1 MRAAPG
7 LAWVGFSKFCGL
19 LAACGDHWGPLGWRP
34 GRCHRPTAGRDRPA
48 RLSRTATR
56 RTLAPRAAAARRR
69 RTRKHC
75 PWSGS
80 FRSRY
85 AGRHR
90 TEADG
95 GRLQSRHDP
104 HRGWYCRPR
113 TLRRVT
119 NRELGRAGLGRGR
132 AADRAGRDCSEGVS
146 DQESLATRDLL
157 AGVEASGCG
166 GCGVSGADG
175 MRVDQTGVRLGKPPS
190 ASRTLSRSA
199 SRTRSTVPSSS
210 HQVQDQYIVGQ
221 GGKFF
226 VSCRQA
232 HPVRTT

>member
-7 LAWVGFSKFCGL
+7 LAWMGFGKFRGL
-19 LAACGDHWGPLGWRP
+19 LAVGGDHWVPLGWRL
-34 GRCHRPTAGRDRPA
+34 AGATVRRLKRDRPA
-48 RLSRTATR
+48 R
-56 RTLAPRAAAARRR
+56 TLAQRAAAARRR

-75 PWSGS
+75 PWSGA

-85 AGRHR
+85 AGWHR

-95 GRLQSRHDP
+95 GRLHSRHDP

-166 GCGVSGADG
+166 GY
-175 MRVDQTGVRLGKPPS
+175 QTGVRLGKPPS